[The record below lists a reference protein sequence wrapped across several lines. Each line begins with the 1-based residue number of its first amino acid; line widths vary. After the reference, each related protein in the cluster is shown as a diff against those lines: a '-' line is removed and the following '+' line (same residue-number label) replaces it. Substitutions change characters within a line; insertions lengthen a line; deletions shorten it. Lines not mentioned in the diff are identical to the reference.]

1 MALIFF
7 QRKLTIW
14 IFQICKIWSPKWSPW
29 ATILYWLKKVQLQ
42 FCSNFEGIFG
52 CRTSGAPKKAPFMYV
67 EICPWVILFNSKLE
81 NEVLDDF
88 QTYRLE
94 KHGFFRFQGSPTR
107 YGEFW
112 GLQFGLQSPKNFIFI
127 NFRKNWKFFNF
138 IMYAQNVPV
147 LTCNPKF
154 RNAIRFLTMSLIS
167 HNKNLNNS
175 RVESWVGVNWM
186 WRVEVGESGVEFQNC
201 RVGVGSRLENF

>member
-1 MALIFF
+1 MPLLFFF
-7 QRKLTIW
+7 QWKLTIW
-14 IFQICKIWSPKWSPW
+14 ILQIQKNWSPKWSPW

-42 FCSNFEGIFG
+42 FCSNFEDIFG

-138 IMYAQNVPV
+138 IMYAQNAPV
-147 LTCNPKF
+147 LTCKPKF
-154 RNAIRFLTMSLIS
+154 RNAIRFLTMVNTIYKHTFYKHGLITFRS
-167 HNKNLNNS
+167 IYVAKIFEYHPAK
-175 RVESWVGVNWM
+175 
-186 WRVEVGESGVEFQNC
+186 F
-201 RVGVGSRLENF
+201 

>member
-1 MALIFF
+1 MKDPNQNFQKSVRVLWFFGAWKSRSEAPKSIFLQMVDSQEPKKFSRIAMALIVF

-14 IFQICKIWSPKWSPW
+14 IFQICRNWNPKWSPW

-138 IMYAQNVPV
+138 IMYTQNAPV

-154 RNAIRFLTMSLIS
+154 RNAIRFLTM
-167 HNKNLNNS
+167 
-175 RVESWVGVNWM
+175 E
-186 WRVEVGESGVEFQNC
+186 
-201 RVGVGSRLENF
+201 

>member
-1 MALIFF
+1 MTWLFF
-7 QRKLTIW
+7 HRKPTIW

-112 GLQFGLQSPKNFIFI
+112 GLQFGLQSPQNITFI
-127 NFRKNWKFFNF
+127 NFRK
-138 IMYAQNVPV
+138 I
-147 LTCNPKF
+147 
-154 RNAIRFLTMSLIS
+154 
-167 HNKNLNNS
+167 
-175 RVESWVGVNWM
+175 
-186 WRVEVGESGVEFQNC
+186 
-201 RVGVGSRLENF
+201 ENFSILSCMLKMHQFLRATPNSEMVLDSLLSASSLVWKLSEITWASSSTQRSEEHTSELQSR